1 MPPGDEERKIT
12 HAYAHESLRNTT
24 YGTLSTVTLLEASAK
39 TAECKL
45 PGNLVEAVKRGW
57 EIIHFRPEVV
67 PRSPD
72 ESNRG
77 YE

>member
-1 MPPGDEERKIT
+1 MRMLTNYSQHHIRHPVYRR
-12 HAYAHESLRNTT
+12 AA
-24 YGTLSTVTLLEASAK
+24 EASAA